1 MKFVFQEIQKE
12 PKYPQLRRIY
22 RFSHD
27 CYMFR
32 FLDLLPFTLSLFLHY
47 IIWYLFQTVQHIAL
61 CSGLYFCLSLLAV
74 QDIFPSLQCSALQ
87 CIQTIFIQFLFIYT
101 FCICTLPT
109 VILNFFSV
117 ILKFIQHKM
126 LAKCYL

>member
-47 IIWYLFQTVQHIAL
+47 IIWYLFQTVQHIVL

-87 CIQTIFIQFLFIYT
+87 CIQFLQWLGTNHFHSVPFYLHILYLHFANSHFEFFFSHFEIYT
-101 FCICTLPT
+101 T
-109 VILNFFSV
+109 
-117 ILKFIQHKM
+117 
-126 LAKCYL
+126 